1 MCKRMKNIG
10 SIVIIII
17 IIIIIIIV
25 DIVINIIIAI
35 IQLSFCLNF
44 SPLKSTQW
52 IGFICNLFYKYH
64 CILAVT
70 SCIFQTWNH
79 CRVQIVL

>member
-10 SIVIIII
+10 SVVIIII
-17 IIIIIIIV
+17 IIIIDII
-25 DIVINIIIAI
+25 INIIIAI
-35 IQLSFCLNF
+35 IQLSFYLNF

-52 IGFICNLFYKYH
+52 IDFICSLFYKYH

-70 SCIFQTWNH
+70 SWQDGKT
-79 CRVQIVL
+79 RGL